1 MSKGSFRVQMLKARE
16 DALVSSV
23 NRLLCEKGY
32 EAMTIDEVA
41 AEAGIAKASL
51 YKHFESKEELAA
63 AAMIRVIDQ
72 ALELCARLEQDATLG
87 PHERLVGAARWAAQE
102 QIAGR
107 MPALPSQNSALRA
120 ALASHRGYIDR
131 LVELSE
137 RLGAWIEA
145 AQREG
150 RIDPE
155 LPPIVVL
162 YTLFARGCDPVL
174 TQLKAGG
181 EFEDA
186 QIVEWSL
193 RACFAGL
200 DGPAKPKAVRK
211 TAARAASR

>member
-1 MSKGSFRVQMLKARE
+1 MLKARE
-16 DALVSSV
+16 DALVASV

-41 AEAGIAKASL
+41 ADAGIAKASL

-63 AAMIRVIDQ
+63 AAMIRVIDR
-72 ALELCARLEQDATLG
+72 AIELCARLQQDATLG
-87 PHERLVGAARWAAQE
+87 AYEKLHAAARWGAEE

-120 ALASHRGYIDR
+120 ALASHAAYIDR
-131 LVELSE
+131 LVDLSE
-137 RLGAWIEA
+137 RLGEWIEA

-150 RIDPE
+150 RVDPE
-155 LPPIVVL
+155 LPAIVVL

-181 EFEDA
+181 EFDDA

-200 DGPAKPKAVRK
+200 DGPAKPDANR
-211 TAARAASR
+211 TAAKRPAPRTVSRRSG